1 MNIEYEAT
9 FTNINKEEVREILKH
24 VGARL
29 VRPEF
34 LQKRINFRFPEGS
47 LMKHGWIRLRDE
59 QERITL
65 SIKTNRGDII
75 SNQKELQLIVD
86 NFESAKEF
94 LELLGCKQKSYQET
108 KREIWVLDDTEIC
121 LDEWPHL
128 EPFVEIE
135 GNSEKSVKNVAEKL
149 GFDWSKAKFCAV
161 GTLYQEKYGLPK
173 KIINNE
179 IPRITF
185 EENPF
190 KAFLN

>member
-9 FTNINKEEVREILKH
+9 FADINKEEVRETLKH

-47 LMKHGWIRLRDE
+47 PMEHGWIRLRDE

-65 SIKTNRGDII
+65 SIKINRGELI

-108 KREIWVLDDTEIC
+108 KREIWLLDKTEIC
-121 LDEWPHL
+121 LDEWPYL

-135 GNSEKSVKNVAEKL
+135 GDSEESVKNTAEKL
-149 GFDWSKAKFCAV
+149 GFDWSKARFCAV
-161 GTLYQEKYGLPK
+161 GTLYHEKYNVPE

-179 IPRITF
+179 TARFTF
-185 EENPF
+185 EDKNPF
-190 KAFLN
+190 AA